1 MMRLEQIFYPPILSA
16 MAAIGMI
23 FHAQPAQAEVSE
35 VPFSYRGGHIICV
48 PVSLNEKNASTFI
61 LDTGAGVSLLS
72 DKLAAKLNAQS
83 CGYHSGRRM
92 SGQTLHMKIAA
103 IKEIKVA
110 EVRQKS
116 PKLAV
121 WNTEDLFGHSK
132 EFADIGGILSLNYFR
147 KIPFTIDYKRKM
159 LVLEDSVSL
168 KKRIANGVKV
178 PVKMDSKG
186 DVELSIKIPMSMA
199 KTPKLYAEVDTGSDS
214 LILDLRYMKSLKIR
228 DAKIK
233 RVVGKD
239 ETGHTFIRYFTQLP
253 GNIWLKDSPSIL
265 QRTPAVMFQ
274 KIIHDGLIGDS
285 FLKQHTVTFDL
296 SHSQMIFSR

>member
-1 MMRLEQIFYPPILSA
+1 MKVKQSLYSILSA
-16 MAAIGMI
+16 LIAIGSLL
-23 FHAQPAQAEVSE
+23 HLPSAEAEVSE

-48 PVSLNEKNASTFI
+48 PVSLNEKTASTFI

-72 DKLAAKLNAQS
+72 DKLASKLNAQS
-83 CGYHSGRRM
+83 CGNHSGRRM
-92 SGQTLHMKIAA
+92 SGQTLHMKMAA

-110 EVRQKS
+110 EHRQKS

-132 EFADIGGILSLNYFR
+132 EFADVGGILSLNYFR
-147 KIPFTIDYKRKM
+147 TVPFTIDYKRKM
-159 LVLEDSVSL
+159 IVVEDSVSL
-168 KKRIANGVKV
+168 KKRIESGVKV
-178 PVKMDSKG
+178 PVKMDSKR
-186 DVELSIKIPMSMA
+186 DVELSVKIPMSMA

-214 LILDLRYMKSLKIR
+214 LILDLRYLKSINIR
-228 DAKIK
+228 SAKIK

-239 ETGHTFIRYFTQLP
+239 ETGHTFVRYFSKLP

-274 KIIHDGLIGDS
+274 KIIHDGLIGDA
-285 FLKQHTVTFDL
+285 FLKQRTVTFDL